1 MNNDNRGVLFVN
13 NSRTSTKQPNF
24 KGTAIIG
31 GTRYK
36 VSVWENM
43 AKSGATYYNLAFS
56 LDEKGSP
63 QDIPDGEVIP
73 FQRGEYGFFKIIN
86 ISSKFCVWCF
96 CL

>member
-56 LDEKGSP
+56 PDEKGSP
-63 QDIPDGEVIP
+63 RDIPDGEVIP
-73 FQRGEYGFFKIIN
+73 F
-86 ISSKFCVWCF
+86 
-96 CL
+96 